1 MSTLR
6 FGPFSLDVAERR
18 LEREG
23 TEIPLQPKVF
33 ETIRYLVEHPGR
45 LITREEFHSR
55 LWPDTFVGDAAL
67 TRCVKEVRRALGDR
81 PEQPRF
87 VSTVPSVGYRFD
99 ATVER
104 QSAAPRRAARVL
116 AVLPFRP
123 LSPEAREPSLEL
135 GMADTLITRL
145 SGLRDLVVRPLAT
158 VRRYGELDQDP
169 LVAGRELGVDAI
181 LEGTLQR
188 LGGRIRVSVRV
199 LRPDDGRAL
208 FAAQYDESLEDVFH
222 VQDAVC
228 RRITAAIVVELDP
241 AETERIT
248 KHETNDLGA
257 YRHFLRGRLGLGR
270 MIPDEARRS
279 IEHFEK
285 ALEVDRDYAQAMVS
299 IAEANIVLAWQ
310 GLDTSTYYGRARRAA
325 ERALELEP
333 ELGSAWSWLATVA
346 WEHDW
351 NWQEADR
358 CFERAV
364 ELAPN
369 LVDVWGRYSA
379 SCAFSGRREKAIRL
393 GRRAVAVDPMSPM
406 ATAWLVQALHMA
418 NRSDEAVEVGD
429 ALLSRVSDPPPFL
442 LFILGLACLQVGRLE
457 RAIAHLEQAA
467 ATGRPDFHG
476 VLAYAYL
483 RAGREEEAAAL
494 EASLCEQRRAG
505 AAPAL
510 ALAMISAARGDA
522 DRFFRNIEETFQQP
536 GLHSTLIASEPL
548 LEPFRDDPRAVRLI
562 RRLGLPA
569 QD

>member
-1 MSTLR
+1 
-6 FGPFSLDVAERR
+6 
-18 LEREG
+18 
-23 TEIPLQPKVF
+23 
-33 ETIRYLVEHPGR
+33 
-45 LITREEFHSR
+45 
-55 LWPDTFVGDAAL
+55 
-67 TRCVKEVRRALGDR
+67 
-81 PEQPRF
+81 
-87 VSTVPSVGYRFD
+87 
-99 ATVER
+99 
-104 QSAAPRRAARVL
+104 
-116 AVLPFRP
+116 
-123 LSPEAREPSLEL
+123 
-135 GMADTLITRL
+135 MADTLITRL